1 MMTIWHT
8 DSCTPEFR
16 VVPQSP
22 QSVEA
27 MENRRTGR
35 SRKAASETLGG
46 LTDEQLY
53 ARYRKSGDRAVFRVL
68 VERYERELY
77 NYLRRYLGDAEL
89 ADDAFQGTF
98 LQVHLKCDT
107 FQEGRRFRPWL
118 YAVATNQAIDAQRRA
133 KRHRMVSLDRGAAD
147 SFDENQRLG
156 DIFEGNEPDPFDE
169 AVRSE
174 RGAWVRSAVAQLS
187 PSLRPVIELVY
198 YQGLSYGDAAEALGI
213 PVGTVKSRMHAAVK
227 KLGELWEQ
235 ARQEHAAEAFH
246 SPQ

>member
-1 MMTIWHT
+1 MMTTWHMDACEPEYSLQSVDRMTTTRSQAELKSKAESKT
-8 DSCTPEFR
+8 DS
-16 VVPQSP
+16 
-22 QSVEA
+22 
-27 MENRRTGR
+27 
-35 SRKAASETLGG
+35 LGA

-53 ARYRKSGDRAVFRVL
+53 ARYRKSGDRAVFRAL

-89 ADDAFQGTF
+89 ADDAFQGAF
-98 LQVHLKCDT
+98 LQVHLKCHT

-133 KRHRMVSLDRGAAD
+133 KRHKMVSLDRGAAD
-147 SFDENQRLG
+147 AHDENQRLG
-156 DIFEGNEPDPFDE
+156 DVFEGNEPDPFDE

-174 RGAWVRSAVAQLS
+174 RGAWVRDAVAQLS

-198 YQGLSYGDAAEALGI
+198 YQGLSYGEAAEALGI

-227 KLGELWEQ
+227 KLGEAWDHGRRDSTPPSFENH
-235 ARQEHAAEAFH
+235 R
-246 SPQ
+246 